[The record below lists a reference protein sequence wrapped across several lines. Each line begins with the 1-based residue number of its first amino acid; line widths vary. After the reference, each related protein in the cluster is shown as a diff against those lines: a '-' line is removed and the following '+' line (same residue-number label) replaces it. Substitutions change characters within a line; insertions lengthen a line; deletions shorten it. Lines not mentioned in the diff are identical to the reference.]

1 MFPQFIIFWSECC
14 FHKLWPNYFSKADLS
29 NMKYEGMFG
38 EQEKKPR
45 KYCEEN
51 GINKINVLTHYAQSS
66 NKCFTV
72 TAHLVSYVTHLITLS
87 SEPFKKKKKT

>member
-1 MFPQFIIFWSECC
+1 
-14 FHKLWPNYFSKADLS
+14 
-29 NMKYEGMFG
+29 MFG

-51 GINKINVLTHYAQSS
+51 GIDKINVLKHYAQSS

-72 TAHLVSYVTHLITLS
+72 TAHLVSFVTYYITLCG
-87 SEPFKKKKKT
+87 EPYYELS